1 MSHPWVHMFASS
13 SCTGI
18 GSSSF
23 FSAGELSCQSVSA
36 ITKLSMCRTSA
47 CFVECSFNHRLK
59 RLSLIRI
66 GRARLQICCTGSPAD
81 PYAQCSMSPTLKT
94 RKPGSTCVMGL
105 QARVWVNYLYVE
117 TLNLNRHCV
126 RDFGNQGLGTL
137 SNHVGANHCLRVSG
151 LQRASD
157 TTCMSRDGRGTDK
170 AGLGIF
176 CLKPPRLQM
185 RPTNSKSTSETVRV
199 DVEDSRC

>member
-1 MSHPWVHMFASS
+1 MERISQISALLSLHLTSMSHPWVHMFASS

-36 ITKLSMCRTSA
+36 ITKLSTCRTSA

-126 RDFGNQGLGTL
+126 RDFGNLIRVWGHCPTMSVLITVFACQGCSERVMPRAWVETDEGRTKLGL
-137 SNHVGANHCLRVSG
+137 
-151 LQRASD
+151 ASF
-157 TTCMSRDGRGTDK
+157 
-170 AGLGIF
+170 A
-176 CLKPPRLQM
+176 
-185 RPTNSKSTSETVRV
+185 
-199 DVEDSRC
+199 